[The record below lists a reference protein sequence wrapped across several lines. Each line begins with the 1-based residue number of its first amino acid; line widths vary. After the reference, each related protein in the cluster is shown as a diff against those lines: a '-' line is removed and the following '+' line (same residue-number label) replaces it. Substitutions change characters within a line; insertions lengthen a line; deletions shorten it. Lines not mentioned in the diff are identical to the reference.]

1 MKKTKV
7 GIVGMGVP
15 GRRGGEGFIDI
26 FRETGRAEVIAVCD
40 VVEDWAKQ
48 VAQEKDIPY
57 WFQDYEKML
66 KLKELDLIV
75 VRTDDKNH
83 APISLAALDSGKD
96 VLVEKPMAVKMEE
109 LEAMVKQVEETKRIL
124 MVNYIL
130 RYNPIYQLVKR
141 HVDKG
146 MLGKIFYIQ
155 REYLHNLDREGIL
168 TGTWRAEKNEF
179 HTPICGGGCHAID
192 IFRWILNDEPE
203 EVFAYGTKMA
213 YSKEDYPFPDSIVAL
228 IKFKKGTIA
237 KIHASF
243 GCILKEYADLQVM
256 GTEGSFVGNK
266 FYYSTKEEEALRVN
280 LDYPGHPF
288 QPLIEDLLDSVIERK
303 SPPID
308 VYDGANASS
317 VAFAIMESLNTKK
330 PVKPKLFLRQGH
342 KNSPGT

>member
-1 MKKTKV
+1 MKKVKV

-15 GRRGGEGFIDI
+15 SRGGGKNFIDI
-26 FRETGRAEVIAVCD
+26 FREEGRAEVIAVCD
-40 VVEDWAKQ
+40 IIEGRAKQ
-48 VAQEKDIPY
+48 AAKEKNIPY
-57 WFQDYEKML
+57 WFKDYEKML
-66 KLKELDLIV
+66 KLKELDLVV

-83 APISLAALDSGKD
+83 APISLASLDSGRD
-96 VLVEKPMAVKMEE
+96 VLVEKPMAIKMEE
-109 LEAMVKQVEETKRIL
+109 LEAMVKKVEQTKRIL

-141 HVDKG
+141 HADKR
-146 MLGKIFYIQ
+146 MFGKIFYIQ
-155 REYLHNLDREGIL
+155 REYLHNLDKESIL
-168 TGTWRAEKNEF
+168 TGTWRAKKDEF

-192 IFRWILNDEPE
+192 TFRWILEDEAE

-213 YSKEDYPFPDSIVAL
+213 YSKEDYSFPDSIVAL
-228 IKFKKGTIA
+228 IKFKKGAIG

-243 GCILKEYADLQVM
+243 GCILKYCADLQVM

-266 FYYSTKEEEALRVN
+266 FYYSTQEEEALSIN

-288 QPLIEDLLDSVIERK
+288 QPLVKDLLDSVIARK

-317 VAFAIMESLNTKK
+317 IAFAIMESLNTKK
-330 PVKPKLFLRQGH
+330 PVKPKVFLR
-342 KNSPGT
+342 KI